1 MSVAPLPGR
10 MLHATLGRPIQ
21 ILLVEDSASDAFMT
35 REALR
40 EGRVLN
46 QIETVTDGEQAIA
59 YLRRVAPY
67 EDVARPDLI
76 LLDFNLPRKDG
87 REVLAEVKAD
97 GHLSAIPIVVLTT
110 SAAEADIARAYKLQ
124 ANAYVTKPVDFDQFM
139 RAVANIENFWLSL
152 VRLPTEPEEAQPGS
166 ASAPTS
172 AARQQY
178 QESRTIRG
186 RQSGER
192 LQAPTYLSA

>member
-1 MSVAPLPGR
+1 
-10 MLHATLGRPIQ
+10 
-21 ILLVEDSASDAFMT
+21 
-35 REALR
+35 
-40 EGRVLN
+40 
-46 QIETVTDGEQAIA
+46 
-59 YLRRVAPY
+59 
-67 EDVARPDLI
+67 
-76 LLDFNLPRKDG
+76 
-87 REVLAEVKAD
+87 
-97 GHLSAIPIVVLTT
+97 VLTT
-110 SAAEADIARAYKLQ
+110 SAAEADIARAYELQ

-178 QESRTIRG
+178 QESGTIRG

-192 LQAPTYLSA
+192 LQAPTYLSG